1 MTRLIVPAVLFC
13 LVLGC
18 GDGAYL
24 SPKVISA
31 ESDAITITVS
41 PNTLILDSQGVWV
54 TVHTDIPY
62 SQVDGV
68 TVTLNGI
75 EVAVTK
81 ADARG
86 DFVAK
91 FELDAVKD
99 IVAPPEATLVL
110 EGLTKDGVAFTGAD
124 TIRVSDGR

>member
-1 MTRLIVPAVLFC
+1 MIRLIVPAVALC

-18 GDGAYL
+18 GDGAFL